1 MRRSLAGI
9 VYLLTNP
16 AMPGLVKIGKTTR
29 DDPKVRM
36 SELYSTGVPVPFE
49 CVKAVKVEDE
59 AAVESALHTAFGPSR
74 VNSQREFFEIDA
86 VQASVLLDQLGT
98 DDVTPQI
105 NAENETIDKQS
116 RDAAQRLISRRP
128 NLNFDEMSI
137 PTGSILQST
146 NTEDTVEVS
155 GQKKVIFRGS
165 EMSLTRATRDLL
177 GLSYSVQPTP
187 HWRFNGELLQ
197 DIYNRTYVELD
208 E

>member
-1 MRRSLAGI
+1 MAGI
-9 VYLLTNP
+9 IYLLTNP

-36 SELYSTGVPVPFE
+36 GELYSTGVPVPFQ
-49 CVKAVKVEDE
+49 CVKAVKVDDE
-59 AAVESALHTAFGPSR
+59 AAIESALHTAFGPSR

-98 DDVTPQI
+98 KDVTPQI

-116 RDAAQRLISRRP
+116 RDAAKRLISRRP

-137 PTGSILQST
+137 PPGSILQST

-155 GQKKVIFRGS
+155 GPKKVIFRGI

>member
-1 MRRSLAGI
+1 MAGI

-59 AAVESALHTAFGPSR
+59 AAIESALHTAFGPSR

-98 DDVTPQI
+98 EDVTPQI

-116 RDAAQRLISRRP
+116 RDAAKRLISRRP

-137 PTGSILQST
+137 PPGSILQST

-155 GQKKVIFRGS
+155 GPKKVIFHS
-165 EMSLTRATRDLL
+165 TEMSLTRATRDLL

-187 HWRFNGELLQ
+187 HWRFNDELLQ

>member
-59 AAVESALHTAFGPSR
+59 AAIESALHTAFGPSR

-98 DDVTPQI
+98 EDVTPQI

-116 RDAAQRLISRRP
+116 RDAAKRLISRRP

-137 PTGSILQST
+137 PPGSILQST

-155 GQKKVIFRGS
+155 GPKKVIFLGT

-187 HWRFNGELLQ
+187 YCRFNGELLQ
-197 DIYNRTYVELD
+197 DIYNRTYVEL
-208 E
+208 EE

>member
-1 MRRSLAGI
+1 
-9 VYLLTNP
+9 
-16 AMPGLVKIGKTTR
+16 MPGLVKIGKTTR

-59 AAVESALHTAFGPSR
+59 AAIESALHTAFGPSR

-98 DDVTPQI
+98 EDVTPQI

-116 RDAAQRLISRRP
+116 RDAAKRLISRRP

-137 PTGSILQST
+137 PPGSILQST

-155 GQKKVIFRGS
+155 GPKKVIFRGT

>member
-1 MRRSLAGI
+1 MAGI

-59 AAVESALHTAFGPSR
+59 AAIESALHTAFGPSR
-74 VNSQREFFEIDA
+74 INSQREFFEIDA

-98 DDVTPQI
+98 EDVTPQI

-116 RDAAQRLISRRP
+116 RDAAKRLISRRP

-137 PTGSILQST
+137 PPGSILQST

-155 GQKKVIFRGS
+155 GPKKVIFRGT

-197 DIYNRTYVELD
+197 EIYNRTYVELD

>member
-1 MRRSLAGI
+1 M
-9 VYLLTNP
+9 
-16 AMPGLVKIGKTTR
+16 
-29 DDPKVRM
+29 
-36 SELYSTGVPVPFE
+36 
-49 CVKAVKVEDE
+49 
-59 AAVESALHTAFGPSR
+59 
-74 VNSQREFFEIDA
+74 
-86 VQASVLLDQLGT
+86 
-98 DDVTPQI
+98 TPQI

-116 RDAAQRLISRRP
+116 RDAAKRLISRRP

-137 PTGSILQST
+137 PPGSILQST

-155 GQKKVIFRGS
+155 GQKKVIFRGT

>member
-1 MRRSLAGI
+1 MAGI

-59 AAVESALHTAFGPSR
+59 AAIESALHTAFGPSR

-98 DDVTPQI
+98 EDVTPQI

-116 RDAAQRLISRRP
+116 RDAAKRLISRRP

-137 PTGSILQST
+137 PPGSILQST

-155 GQKKVIFRGS
+155 GPKKVIFRGT

-187 HWRFNGELLQ
+187 HWWFNGELLQ

>member
-1 MRRSLAGI
+1 MAGI

-59 AAVESALHTAFGPSR
+59 AAIESALHTAFGPSR

-98 DDVTPQI
+98 EDVTPQI

-116 RDAAQRLISRRP
+116 RDAAKRLISRRP

-137 PTGSILQST
+137 PPGSILQST

-155 GQKKVIFRGS
+155 GPKKVIFHGT

>member
-1 MRRSLAGI
+1 MAGI
-9 VYLLTNP
+9 IYLLTNP
-16 AMPGLVKIGKTTR
+16 AMPGLAKIWKTTR
-29 DDPKVRM
+29 DDLKVRM
-36 SELYSTGVPVPFE
+36 GELYSTGVPVPFE

-59 AAVESALHTAFGPSR
+59 AAIESALHTAFGPSR

-98 DDVTPQI
+98 EEVMPQI

-116 RDAAQRLISRRP
+116 RDAAKRLISSRP
-128 NLNFDEMSI
+128 KLNFGEMSI
-137 PTGSILQST
+137 PPGSILQSA

-155 GQKKVIFRGS
+155 GPKKVIFRGT

>member
-1 MRRSLAGI
+1 MAGI

-59 AAVESALHTAFGPSR
+59 AAIESALHTAFGPSR

-98 DDVTPQI
+98 EDVTPQI

-116 RDAAQRLISRRP
+116 RDAAKRLISRRP

-137 PTGSILQST
+137 PPGSILQST

-155 GQKKVIFRGS
+155 GPKKVIFRGT

>member
-1 MRRSLAGI
+1 MAGI

-59 AAVESALHTAFGPSR
+59 AAIESALHTAFGPSR

-98 DDVTPQI
+98 EDVTPQI

-116 RDAAQRLISRRP
+116 RDAAKRLISRRP

-137 PTGSILQST
+137 PPGSILQST

-155 GQKKVIFRGS
+155 GPKKVIFRGT

-187 HWRFNGELLQ
+187 HWRFNDELLQ

>member
-59 AAVESALHTAFGPSR
+59 AAIESALHTAFGPSR

-98 DDVTPQI
+98 EDVTPQI

-116 RDAAQRLISRRP
+116 RDAAKRLISRRP

-137 PTGSILQST
+137 PPGSILQST

-155 GQKKVIFRGS
+155 GPKKVIFRGT

>member
-59 AAVESALHTAFGPSR
+59 AAIESALHTAFGPSR
-74 VNSQREFFEIDA
+74 VNSQRESFEIDA
-86 VQASVLLDQLGT
+86 VQALVLLDQLGT
-98 DDVTPQI
+98 EDVTPQI

-116 RDAAQRLISRRP
+116 RDAAKRLISRRP

-137 PTGSILQST
+137 PPGSILQST

-155 GQKKVIFRGS
+155 GPKKVIFRGT

>member
-1 MRRSLAGI
+1 MKCKTKTI
-9 VYLLTNP
+9 
-16 AMPGLVKIGKTTR
+16 KIGKTTR

-59 AAVESALHTAFGPSR
+59 AAIESALHIAFGPSR

-98 DDVTPQI
+98 EDVTPQI

-116 RDAAQRLISRRP
+116 RDAAKRLTSRRP

-137 PTGSILQST
+137 PPGSILQST

-155 GQKKVIFRGS
+155 GPKKVIFRGT

-177 GLSYSVQPTP
+177 GFSYSVQPTP
-187 HWRFNGELLQ
+187 HWRFDGELLQ

>member
-1 MRRSLAGI
+1 MAGI

-59 AAVESALHTAFGPSR
+59 AAIESALHTAFGPSR

-86 VQASVLLDQLGT
+86 VQALVLLDQLGT
-98 DDVTPQI
+98 EDVTPQI

-116 RDAAQRLISRRP
+116 RDAAKRLISRRP

-137 PTGSILQST
+137 PPGSILQST

-155 GQKKVIFRGS
+155 GPKKVIFRGT

>member
-1 MRRSLAGI
+1 MGI
-9 VYLLTNP
+9 VYVLSNP
-16 AMPGLVKIGKTTR
+16 AF
-29 DDPKVRM
+29 D
-36 SELYSTGVPVPFE
+36 SY
-49 CVKAVKVEDE
+49 VKVGRTIDLEQRLRQLDNTSVPLPFRCVFAIE
-59 AAVESALHTAFGPSR
+59 VDDDVAVEKLVHQAFADVR
-74 VNSQREFFEIDA
+74 VRTTREFFEIDA
-86 VQASVLLDQLGT
+86 VQASVLLDQLGIE
-98 DDVTPQI
+98 DVTPQI

-116 RDAAQRLISRRP
+116 RDAAKRLISRRP

-137 PTGSILQST
+137 PPGSILQFT

-155 GQKKVIFRGS
+155 GPKKVIFRGT

>member
-1 MRRSLAGI
+1 MAGI

-59 AAVESALHTAFGPSR
+59 AAIESALHTAFGPSR

-98 DDVTPQI
+98 EDVTPQI

-116 RDAAQRLISRRP
+116 RDAAKRLISRRP

-137 PTGSILQST
+137 SPGSILQST

-155 GQKKVIFRGS
+155 GPKKVIFRGT
-165 EMSLTRATRDLL
+165 EMSLTRATRDFL

-187 HWRFNGELLQ
+187 HWRFNGDLLQ

>member
-1 MRRSLAGI
+1 MAGI
-9 VYLLTNP
+9 IYLLTNP

-59 AAVESALHTAFGPSR
+59 AAIESALHTAFGPSR

-98 DDVTPQI
+98 KDVTPQI

-116 RDAAQRLISRRP
+116 RDAAKRLISRRP

-137 PTGSILQST
+137 PPGSILQST

-155 GQKKVIFRGS
+155 GPKKVIFRGT

>member
-165 EMSLTRATRDLL
+165 EMSLIRATRDLL

>member
-1 MRRSLAGI
+1 MAGI

-59 AAVESALHTAFGPSR
+59 AAIESALHIAFGPSR

-98 DDVTPQI
+98 EDVTPQI

-116 RDAAQRLISRRP
+116 RDAAKRLTSRRP

-137 PTGSILQST
+137 PPGSILQST

-155 GQKKVIFRGS
+155 GPKKVIFRGT

-177 GLSYSVQPTP
+177 GFSYSVQPTP
-187 HWRFNGELLQ
+187 HWRFDGELLQ